1 MIQLFEEFQ
10 MLMIRIKN
18 EDSDTHTFQRVKR
31 MKNRDRMM
39 FNTRTFQRMI
49 HNYLENFKR

>member
-1 MIQLFEEFQ
+1 
-10 MLMIRIKN
+10 MLIIRIKN